1 MPSREV
7 TASAEDYLKAIF
19 AIENDGGAVG
29 TNELAHRVG
38 VGATSASHM
47 MRKLAEQGMLSVEPY
62 RGARLTPA
70 GRRVALRTMRRHR
83 VLECYLAAALGYPWD
98 RVHAEAERLE
108 HAASDALI
116 EHMAAS
122 LGNPMVDPHGAPI
135 PTSDGLIDEAV
146 HRSLAE
152 LEVGEA
158 ARVARVRADDAGM
171 LRYLDGLGIRPGS
184 GVVVTSRAP
193 FEGPI
198 MLLVDGVTQSI
209 GPSLAARVLVARRRP

>member
-1 MPSREV
+1 MPSRDV

-19 AIENDGGAVG
+19 AIGDDGGAVG

-47 MRKLAEQGMLSVEPY
+47 MRKLAERGMLSLEPY
-62 RGARLTPA
+62 HGARLTPA
-70 GRRVALRTMRRHR
+70 GRRIALRMLRRHR
-83 VLECYLAAALGYPWD
+83 ILECYLAAALGYPWD
-98 RVHAEAERLE
+98 RVHAEAEQLE

-122 LGNPMVDPHGAPI
+122 LGNPVVDPHGAPI
-135 PTSDGLIDEAV
+135 PTTDGAIDKAV

-152 LEVGEA
+152 LEAGEG
-158 ARVARVRADDAGM
+158 ARVARVRADDADM

-184 GVVVTSRAP
+184 HVVITSRAP

-198 MLLVDGVTQSI
+198 TFVVDGVTRSI
-209 GPSLAARVLVARRRP
+209 GPSLAARVLVEGRHA

>member
-1 MPSREV
+1 MPSRV
-7 TASAEDYLKAIF
+7 TASVEDYLKAIF
-19 AIENDGGAVG
+19 AIEDDGGAVG

-47 MRKLAEQGMLSVEPY
+47 MRKLAERGLASVEPY

-70 GRRVALRTMRRHR
+70 GRRIALRMMRRHR
-83 VLECYLAAALGYPWD
+83 ILECYLAAALGYSWD

-122 LGNPMVDPHGAPI
+122 LGNPLVDPHGAPI
-135 PTSDGLIDEAV
+135 PTSDGSIDEAA
-146 HRSLAE
+146 HRPLAE
-152 LEVGEA
+152 LKAGEA
-158 ARVARVRADDAGM
+158 ARVARVRADDADM
-171 LRYLDGLGIRPGS
+171 LRYLDGLGIRPGADII
-184 GVVVTSRAP
+184 VTSRAP

-198 MLLVDGVTQSI
+198 TLLVNRVTQTI
-209 GPSLAARVLVARRRP
+209 GPSLASRVLVANRRP

>member
-19 AIENDGGAVG
+19 AIGDDGGAVG

-47 MRKLAEQGMLSVEPY
+47 MRKLAEQGMLSLEPY
-62 RGARLTPA
+62 HGARLTPE
-70 GRRVALRTMRRHR
+70 GRHIALRMLRRHR
-83 VLECYLAAALGYPWD
+83 ILECYLAAALDYPWD

-116 EHMAAS
+116 EHMATS

-135 PTSDGLIDEAV
+135 PTADGLIDEAV
-146 HRSLAE
+146 HPSLAK
-152 LEVGEA
+152 LEVGQS

-184 GVVVTSRAP
+184 DVVVTSRTP

-198 MLLVDGVTQSI
+198 TLVVDGVTQSI
-209 GPSLAARVLVARRRP
+209 GPSLAARILVAG

>member
-1 MPSREV
+1 MPSRDV

-19 AIENDGGAVG
+19 AIEDDGVAVG
-29 TNELAHRVG
+29 TNALAHRVG

-47 MRKLAEQGMLSVEPY
+47 MRKLAEDGLVSVEPY

-83 VLECYLAAALGYPWD
+83 ILECYLAKALGYPWD

-116 EHMAAS
+116 ERMAAS
-122 LGNPMVDPHGAPI
+122 LGNPVVDPHGAPI
-135 PTSDGLIDEAV
+135 PTADGSIDNVV
-146 HRSLAE
+146 HRSVAE
-152 LEVGEA
+152 LATGERT
-158 ARVARVRADDAGM
+158 RVSRVRADDAGM
-171 LRYLDGLGIRPGS
+171 LRYLDGLGIRLGAS
-184 GVVVTSRAP
+184 IAVTARAP

-198 MLLVDGVTQSI
+198 SLVVDGVTRSI
-209 GPSLAARVLVARRRP
+209 GPSLAARVLVAGGGG